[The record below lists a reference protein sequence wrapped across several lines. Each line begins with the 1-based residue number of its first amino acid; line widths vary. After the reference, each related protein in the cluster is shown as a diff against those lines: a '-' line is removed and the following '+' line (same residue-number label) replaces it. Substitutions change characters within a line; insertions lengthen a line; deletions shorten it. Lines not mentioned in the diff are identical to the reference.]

1 VTYTAELDVSG
12 RQVTVVGGSPDA
24 LGKISTLLS
33 AGAHVTVVS
42 PEVATSI
49 RDLAE
54 RGLVTWLPRHAESED
69 FLRSALVVAATD
81 SRHTD
86 AEVRT
91 AAALENRL
99 TVSAA
104 TEQPTPPAT
113 EPTSVPVVPGAA
125 AGVPESAATDSDPT
139 APAPEHGVGR
149 VILVGG
155 GPGDPGLLT
164 VAGLHAIRIADVIVC
179 DRLAPLAALEE
190 ARPDAQIIDVGKIP
204 RGEFTPQERI
214 NALLVEHARL
224 GRRVVRFK
232 GGDNF
237 IFGRGGEEWQACT
250 AAGIAVE
257 VIPGVSSAVAAPALA
272 GIPLTHRQLTQGF
285 TVVSGHLPPGDPG
298 STLDWAALAR
308 TNTTL
313 VIMMGVA
320 TLGLITAELVR
331 QGLDPTT
338 PAATVSDAGMPSQRS
353 ARGTVTTIAQISA
366 EAGLKAP
373 AITVIGAVVGFDP
386 TT

>member
-1 VTYTAELDVSG
+1 MWGEGGDVTYTAELDVSG
-12 RQVTVVGGSPDA
+12 RHVTVVGGSTDA
-24 LGKISTLLS
+24 LGKISRLLS
-33 AGAHVTVVS
+33 AGARVTVVS

-54 RGLVTWLPRHAESED
+54 RGLITWLPRHAESGD

-86 AEVRT
+86 AEVRA

-99 TVSAA
+99 TVSAVA
-104 TEQPTPPAT
+104 EQPGGPAT
-113 EPTSVPVVPGAA
+113 
-125 AGVPESAATDSDPT
+125 
-139 APAPEHGVGR
+139 GR
-149 VILVGG
+149 VVLVGG

-164 VAGLHAIRIADVIVC
+164 VAGLAAIRTADVIVC
-179 DRLAPLAALEE
+179 DRLAPLAALDQ
-190 ARPDAQIIDVGKIP
+190 ARSDAQIIDVGKIP

-214 NALLVEHARL
+214 NAVLVEQARQ
-224 GRRVVRFK
+224 GRLVVRLK

-237 IFGRGGEEWQACT
+237 IFGRGGEEWQACA
-250 AAGIAVE
+250 AAGIPVD

-298 STLDWAALAR
+298 STLNWGALAR

-320 TLGLITAELVR
+320 TLGVITPGDHSHRGGRRLR
-331 QGLDPTT
+331 PDGL
-338 PAATVSDAGMPSQRS
+338 M
-353 ARGTVTTIAQISA
+353 ARLS
-366 EAGLKAP
+366 
-373 AITVIGAVVGFDP
+373 
-386 TT
+386 

>member
-1 VTYTAELDVSG
+1 
-12 RQVTVVGGSPDA
+12 
-24 LGKISTLLS
+24 
-33 AGAHVTVVS
+33 VTVVS

-54 RGLVTWLPRHAESED
+54 RGLITWLPRHAEAGD
-69 FLRSALVVAATD
+69 FRRSALVIAATD

-99 TVSAA
+99 TVSAGA
-104 TEQPTPPAT
+104 EHPTRPEA
-113 EPTSVPVVPGAA
+113 EPTSTP
-125 AGVPESAATDSDPT
+125 PEQTPPPSEPT
-139 APAPEHGVGR
+139 APAAEPSPSASPVSEEAGAGR

-164 VAGLHAIRIADVIVC
+164 VAGLEAIRTADVIVC
-179 DRLAPLAALEE
+179 DRLAPLAALDE
-190 ARPDAQIIDVGKIP
+190 ARSDVQIIDVGKIP
-204 RGEFTPQERI
+204 RGEYTPQERI
-214 NALLVEHARL
+214 NALLVEHASR

-237 IFGRGGEEWQACT
+237 IFGRGGEEWQACSL
-250 AAGIAVE
+250 AGVPVE

-320 TLGLITAELVR
+320 TLGVITAELVR
-331 QGLDPTT
+331 QGMDPST
-338 PAATVSDAGMPSQRS
+338 PAATVADAGMPSQRS
-353 ARGTVTTIAQISA
+353 ARGTVTTIAQLSA
-366 EAGLKAP
+366 ESGLTAP
-373 AITVIGAVVGFDP
+373 AITVIGAVAGFDP
-386 TT
+386 TG